1 MGAATGGYYELTGW
15 ADRLPAG
22 PFLAYTDATSPRLTA
37 ALIMAALDFRER
49 TDEGMVLDFSQAE
62 GGIHFL
68 TEAILAPSGQWI
80 PPESKGE
87 TLIGGWHHIRC
98 TNARMVRRT
107 NGSL

>member
-37 ALIMAALDFRER
+37 ALLMAALDHRER
-49 TDEGMVLDFSQAE
+49 TGDGMVLDFSQAE

-68 TEAILAPSGQWI
+68 
-80 PPESKGE
+80 
-87 TLIGGWHHIRC
+87 
-98 TNARMVRRT
+98 
-107 NGSL
+107 